1 MQEFPLL
8 VANAASKDSL
18 WSLVIQAGFVV
29 QLVMVMLVAMSF
41 ACWYIIAYKYLF
53 LKKSNAE
60 SARFHDSFWRSRDIE
75 QIYRQAQSLR
85 RSPIS
90 ALFLAGYTEL
100 AKLSSDESRTS
111 ADREADLENIER
123 SLRKAQTSEM
133 MKFES
138 MTPALA
144 TTGTAAPFIGLFGT
158 VWGIMNSF
166 RAIDQTR
173 TATIETIAP
182 GIAEA
187 LVSTAIGLVAA
198 VPAVIAYNYFQR
210 QIRVMASEMETFTQ
224 DYLNIIRRHFL
235 K

>member
-1 MQEFPLL
+1 MQELL
-8 VANAASKDSL
+8 PHLAASAEGDSIWAL
-18 WSLVIQAGFVV
+18 IRQTGLVV
-29 QLVMVMLVAMSF
+29 QLIILLLVAMSVG
-41 ACWYIIAYKYLF
+41 CWYIIAYKYLYLKRSRRESRQF
-53 LKKSNAE
+53 L
-60 SARFHDSFWRSRDIE
+60 DSFWRSRDIE
-75 QIYRQAQSLR
+75 QIYRQAQTLR

-100 AKLSSDESRTS
+100 AKLSADEGRTA

-123 SLRKAQTSEM
+123 SLRKAQSTET
-133 MKFES
+133 MKAES
-138 MTPALA
+138 MTPPLA
-144 TTGTAAPFIGLFGT
+144 TTATAAPFIGLFGT

-173 TATIETIAP
+173 TASIESIAP

-187 LVSTAIGLVAA
+187 LISTAIGLLAA

-210 QIRVMASEMETFTQ
+210 WIRVLASEMETFTQ

>member
-1 MQEFPLL
+1 MEDLL
-8 VANAASKDSL
+8 PIMAAATDADSI
-18 WSLVIQAGFVV
+18 WSLIAQTGLVV
-29 QLVMVMLVAMSF
+29 QIVILMLVAMSVM
-41 ACWYIIAYKYLF
+41 CWYIIAYKYLY
-53 LKKSNAE
+53 LKRSQRE
-60 SARFHDSFWRSRDIE
+60 SATFLEAFWRSRDIE

-100 AKLSSDESRTS
+100 AKLSSDEARTA

-123 SLRKAQTSEM
+123 SLRKAQTTET
-133 MKFES
+133 MKFER

-144 TTGTAAPFIGLFGT
+144 TTATAAPFIGLFGT

-173 TATIETIAP
+173 TASIESIAP

-187 LVSTAIGLVAA
+187 LISTAIGLAAA
-198 VPAVIAYNYFQR
+198 VPAVITYNYFQR
-210 QIRVMASEMETFTQ
+210 KIRVMGSEMETFTQ

>member
-1 MQEFPLL
+1 MEDLL
-8 VANAASKDSL
+8 PIMAAATDADSI
-18 WSLVIQAGFVV
+18 WSLIAQTGLVV
-29 QLVMVMLVAMSF
+29 QIVILMLVAMSVM
-41 ACWYIIAYKYLF
+41 CWYIIAYKYLY
-53 LKKSNAE
+53 LKRSQRE
-60 SARFHDSFWRSRDIE
+60 SAAFLEAFWRSRDIE

-100 AKLSSDESRTS
+100 AKLSSDEARTA

-123 SLRKAQTSEM
+123 SLRKAQTTET
-133 MKFES
+133 MKFER

-144 TTGTAAPFIGLFGT
+144 TTATAAPFIGLFGT

-173 TATIETIAP
+173 TASIESIAP

-187 LVSTAIGLVAA
+187 LISTAIGLAAA
-198 VPAVIAYNYFQR
+198 VPAVITYNYFQR
-210 QIRVMASEMETFTQ
+210 KIRVMGSEMETFTQ